1 MDKRHDEML
10 HKFNMDYTNIGWYMV
25 SYKQNL
31 WEQLELV
38 MYNEVPFGLFRN
50 IFIQV
55 FSWFMIMRLG

>member
-10 HKFNMDYTNIGWYMV
+10 HKYNMDYTQIGWYMV

-38 MYNEVPFGLFRN
+38 MYYEVDIFSFRN
-50 IFIQV
+50 ISILAY
-55 FSWFMIMRLG
+55 S

>member
-10 HKFNMDYTNIGWYMV
+10 HKFNMDYTNIGWYMI

-55 FSWFMIMRLG
+55 FSWFMIMRLD